1 MRRDKVN
8 ENKNVYRLG
17 RHFRMVWALFGSFWV
32 ILVVIFMVFLSFGGC
47 LDHPGASL
55 GTKSGS
61 WAPFGRQTRIR
72 VILRVPGGRHFVAK
86 GGPREPQRRR

>member
-1 MRRDKVN
+1 MRWDKVN
-8 ENKNVYRLG
+8 ENKNGYRLG
-17 RHFRMVWALFGSFWV
+17 FGFSLGRFGV
-32 ILVVIFMVFLSFGGC
+32 ILVVIFKVFLSFGGC

-61 WAPFGRQTRIR
+61 WTPFGRQTRIR

-86 GGPREPQRRR
+86 GRPRDSQRRR